1 MKKMNL
7 NFGAKSAT
15 LIPAK
20 HSKKSC
26 SKPINQLKQTRFS
39 QRIAEKKNI
48 AKKNQEINFD
58 EINFDKMN
66 CGQFVAKF
74 EEIFNIKELEE
85 ELYLI

>member
-7 NFGAKSAT
+7 NFGAKSST

-20 HSKKSC
+20 HSKKFC

-58 EINFDKMN
+58 GII
-66 CGQFVAKF
+66 CGSFVAEF
-74 EEIFNIKELEE
+74 EEIFNIKKLEE

>member
-1 MKKMNL
+1 MNVICKE
-7 NFGAKSAT
+7 KSST

-20 HSKKSC
+20 HSKKTC
-26 SKPINQLKQTRFS
+26 SKPINELNQTRFS

-58 EINFDKMN
+58 EII
-66 CGQFVAKF
+66 CGSFVAEF

-85 ELYLI
+85 ELHLI